1 MGFFNFFK
9 RDITEEEFQEQ
20 QKVKRGLEKT
30 RTGFF
35 QSIVNTLTNAQI
47 DDDCLLYTSPSPRD
61 CS

>member
-9 RDITEEEFQEQ
+9 RDISEEEFQEQ

-35 QSIVNTLTNAQI
+35 QRIVNTLTNAPVSYTHLTLPTI
-47 DDDCLLYTSPSPRD
+47 LLV
-61 CS
+61 

>member
-9 RDITEEEFQEQ
+9 RDISEEEFQEQ

-35 QSIVNTLTNAQI
+35 PEHRQYADQRA
-47 DDDCLLYTSPSPRD
+47 DRR
-61 CS
+61 

>member
-9 RDITEEEFQEQ
+9 RDISEEEFQEQ

-47 DDDCLLYTSPSPRD
+47 DDDLYD
-61 CS
+61 QLEE